1 MVDAYNWVGSLCPN
15 PKYFE
20 FSDCPNKVVDS
31 KEKVEACKDVLFM
44 FPVDS
49 QVVPTG
55 NSKLYEKDNS
65 VYDVGDEE
73 ADRFFKSFRQPYGLE
88 KDSIAVDASR
98 KCNLKKIIQDEI
110 ELLQLKLK
118 EPVKVLCHRH
128 PDRFWKI
135 LFKQKIDFSVNDTS
149 ITWSGEAG
157 ADGGEL
163 YREFLLR
170 PTENFLHST
179 LFFGKKSQ
187 ALFNCAPQDIMDKK
201 YKMLGQITA
210 LSILYINRGPECLHQ
225 SVVNSLF
232 NTNDKNL
239 ILTEEQFD
247 GELKVRVEELKRGDN
262 SCLLDANIYPLSD
275 ISENIKMFC
284 NYFCGISK
292 ASAIHQYKEGIASI
306 STQILQHP
314 CCFMKYFT
322 TGNKPCSLRE
332 VRENLKFIHSE
343 EETHIHDH

>member
-15 PKYFE
+15 PKHFE

-88 KDSIAVDASR
+88 KDSIAVDASC

-170 PTENFLHST
+170 PTENFYIALCF
-179 LFFGKKSQ
+179 LGKKVKH
-187 ALFNCAPQDIMDKK
+187 F
-201 YKMLGQITA
+201 
-210 LSILYINRGPECLHQ
+210 SIVPHKILWI
-225 SVVNSLF
+225 
-232 NTNDKNL
+232 KN
-239 ILTEEQFD
+239 IRCW
-247 GELKVRVEELKRGDN
+247 VR
-262 SCLLDANIYPLSD
+262 
-275 ISENIKMFC
+275 
-284 NYFCGISK
+284 
-292 ASAIHQYKEGIASI
+292 
-306 STQILQHP
+306 
-314 CCFMKYFT
+314 
-322 TGNKPCSLRE
+322 
-332 VRENLKFIHSE
+332 
-343 EETHIHDH
+343 